1 MSHFDKFDA
10 IEIDAVR
17 VSDALRMHA
26 SRVLAIVE
34 DIVDNTGNPDKI
46 RKLMQDLGRNHYK
59 QVCNGGNGLKK
70 FLYKTCSL
78 ILIFYQLDFI
88 PQGITQEHLDML
100 GPIICQTIRP
110 LVFKAGL
117 WTIEVEKSWTHL
129 FDMVATLMKVL
140 HIYITSDFEML
151 CHDF

>member
-59 QVCNGGNGLKK
+59 QVCHAGNGLINLKCNDLLLQNA
-70 FLYKTCSL
+70 FCHGKTKN
-78 ILIFYQLDFI
+78 
-88 PQGITQEHLDML
+88 T
-100 GPIICQTIRP
+100 
-110 LVFKAGL
+110 
-117 WTIEVEKSWTHL
+117 L
-129 FDMVATLMKVL
+129 FT
-140 HIYITSDFEML
+140 F
-151 CHDF
+151 CH

>member
-1 MSHFDKFDA
+1 MLCLSHFSLILRKGFFVLPCNFVDCLGCQTFQEFFDRHPEVLSHFDKFDA

-59 QVCNGGNGLKK
+59 QV
-70 FLYKTCSL
+70 
-78 ILIFYQLDFI
+78 
-88 PQGITQEHLDML
+88 E
-100 GPIICQTIRP
+100 
-110 LVFKAGL
+110 
-117 WTIEVEKSWTHL
+117 
-129 FDMVATLMKVL
+129 
-140 HIYITSDFEML
+140 
-151 CHDF
+151 

>member
-1 MSHFDKFDA
+1 MCTLTFFAIGCQTFQEFFDRHPEVLSHFDKFDA

-59 QVCNGGNGLKK
+59 QVPYHWCHII
-70 FLYKTCSL
+70 FCS
-78 ILIFYQLDFI
+78 
-88 PQGITQEHLDML
+88 
-100 GPIICQTIRP
+100 P
-110 LVFKAGL
+110 LQCVSK
-117 WTIEVEKSWTHL
+117 
-129 FDMVATLMKVL
+129 
-140 HIYITSDFEML
+140 
-151 CHDF
+151 

>member
-1 MSHFDKFDA
+1 MTKETIQTNLAKIITNLSIYLGCQTFQEFFDRHPEVLSHFDKFDA

-59 QVCNGGNGLKK
+59 QV
-70 FLYKTCSL
+70 
-78 ILIFYQLDFI
+78 
-88 PQGITQEHLDML
+88 
-100 GPIICQTIRP
+100 
-110 LVFKAGL
+110 
-117 WTIEVEKSWTHL
+117 
-129 FDMVATLMKVL
+129 
-140 HIYITSDFEML
+140 
-151 CHDF
+151 

>member
-1 MSHFDKFDA
+1 MFKGCQTFQEFFDRHPEVLSHFDKFDA

-59 QVCNGGNGLKK
+59 QVCHAGNGLIRFKCNVHT
-70 FLYKTCSL
+70 TCFF
-78 ILIFYQLDFI
+78 ILVCL
-88 PQGITQEHLDML
+88 T
-100 GPIICQTIRP
+100 T
-110 LVFKAGL
+110 
-117 WTIEVEKSWTHL
+117 
-129 FDMVATLMKVL
+129 
-140 HIYITSDFEML
+140 
-151 CHDF
+151 

>member
-59 QVCNGGNGLKK
+59 QVCHAGNGLIRLKCNYNML
-70 FLYKTCSL
+70 FYTILFIYLTLTCRES
-78 ILIFYQLDFI
+78 
-88 PQGITQEHLDML
+88 H
-100 GPIICQTIRP
+100 
-110 LVFKAGL
+110 
-117 WTIEVEKSWTHL
+117 KS
-129 FDMVATLMKVL
+129 
-140 HIYITSDFEML
+140 I
-151 CHDF
+151 

>member
-1 MSHFDKFDA
+1 MFEGCQTFQEFFDRHPEVLSHFDKFDA

-59 QVCNGGNGLKK
+59 QVCHSGNGFKTSKCNYNILFYTTLFIF
-70 FLYKTCSL
+70 FLLFHRES
-78 ILIFYQLDFI
+78 
-88 PQGITQEHLDML
+88 H
-100 GPIICQTIRP
+100 
-110 LVFKAGL
+110 
-117 WTIEVEKSWTHL
+117 KS
-129 FDMVATLMKVL
+129 
-140 HIYITSDFEML
+140 I
-151 CHDF
+151 

>member
-1 MSHFDKFDA
+1 MLSHFDKFDA

-59 QVCNGGNGLKK
+59 QV
-70 FLYKTCSL
+70 Y
-78 ILIFYQLDFI
+78 IFNTASMNIFSSS
-88 PQGITQEHLDML
+88 
-100 GPIICQTIRP
+100 IISIKI
-110 LVFKAGL
+110 FHS
-117 WTIEVEKSWTHL
+117 E
-129 FDMVATLMKVL
+129 
-140 HIYITSDFEML
+140 IY
-151 CHDF
+151 

>member
-1 MSHFDKFDA
+1 MMIRLFEGCQTFQEFFDRHPEVLSHFDKFDA

-59 QVCNGGNGLKK
+59 QVWRGGSGLITLKCNTAC
-70 FLYKTCSL
+70 FFTL
-78 ILIFYQLDFI
+78 ICLS
-88 PQGITQEHLDML
+88 T
-100 GPIICQTIRP
+100 
-110 LVFKAGL
+110 
-117 WTIEVEKSWTHL
+117 
-129 FDMVATLMKVL
+129 
-140 HIYITSDFEML
+140 
-151 CHDF
+151 

>member
-1 MSHFDKFDA
+1 MVLQLIKGCQTFQEFFDRHPEVLSHFDKFDA

-59 QVCNGGNGLKK
+59 QVCNGGNG
-70 FLYKTCSL
+70 
-78 ILIFYQLDFI
+78 
-88 PQGITQEHLDML
+88 
-100 GPIICQTIRP
+100 
-110 LVFKAGL
+110 
-117 WTIEVEKSWTHL
+117 
-129 FDMVATLMKVL
+129 
-140 HIYITSDFEML
+140 
-151 CHDF
+151 

>member
-59 QVCNGGNGLKK
+59 QVCHSGKGLITFKCNCWYNIL
-70 FLYKTCSL
+70 FYTSLFIYL
-78 ILIFYQLDFI
+78 ILFRR
-88 PQGITQEHLDML
+88 ESH
-100 GPIICQTIRP
+100 
-110 LVFKAGL
+110 
-117 WTIEVEKSWTHL
+117 KS
-129 FDMVATLMKVL
+129 
-140 HIYITSDFEML
+140 I
-151 CHDF
+151 

>member
-1 MSHFDKFDA
+1 MFEGCQTFQEFFDRHPEVLSHFDKFDA

-59 QVCNGGNGLKK
+59 QVCHSGNGLIT
-70 FLYKTCSL
+70 FQCKTYFF
-78 ILIFYQLDFI
+78 ILVCLS
-88 PQGITQEHLDML
+88 T
-100 GPIICQTIRP
+100 
-110 LVFKAGL
+110 
-117 WTIEVEKSWTHL
+117 
-129 FDMVATLMKVL
+129 
-140 HIYITSDFEML
+140 
-151 CHDF
+151 

>member
-1 MSHFDKFDA
+1 MLSHFDKFDA

-59 QVCNGGNGLKK
+59 QVPYHWCHII
-70 FLYKTCSL
+70 FCSL
-78 ILIFYQLDFI
+78 LCENEDELLNHKMELIYSLI
-88 PQGITQEHLDML
+88 N
-100 GPIICQTIRP
+100 
-110 LVFKAGL
+110 
-117 WTIEVEKSWTHL
+117 
-129 FDMVATLMKVL
+129 
-140 HIYITSDFEML
+140 
-151 CHDF
+151 

>member
-1 MSHFDKFDA
+1 MLSHFDKFDA

-59 QVCNGGNGLKK
+59 QVYI
-70 FLYKTCSL
+70 FKTSHVNL
-78 ILIFYQLDFI
+78 F
-88 PQGITQEHLDML
+88 PS
-100 GPIICQTIRP
+100 IISIKNNQR
-110 LVFKAGL
+110 
-117 WTIEVEKSWTHL
+117 
-129 FDMVATLMKVL
+129 
-140 HIYITSDFEML
+140 
-151 CHDF
+151 

>member
-1 MSHFDKFDA
+1 MLSHFDKFDA

-59 QVCNGGNGLKK
+59 QVK
-70 FLYKTCSL
+70 FPEHPKC
-78 ILIFYQLDFI
+78 ILFQ
-88 PQGITQEHLDML
+88 
-100 GPIICQTIRP
+100 
-110 LVFKAGL
+110 FK
-117 WTIEVEKSWTHL
+117 VK
-129 FDMVATLMKVL
+129 
-140 HIYITSDFEML
+140 
-151 CHDF
+151 

>member
-59 QVCNGGNGLKK
+59 QVCQAGNGLITFKSNVWWYNM
-70 FLYKTCSL
+70 L
-78 ILIFYQLDFI
+78 FYTTLFI
-88 PQGITQEHLDML
+88 YLLLFHRESH
-100 GPIICQTIRP
+100 
-110 LVFKAGL
+110 
-117 WTIEVEKSWTHL
+117 KS
-129 FDMVATLMKVL
+129 
-140 HIYITSDFEML
+140 I
-151 CHDF
+151 

>member
-1 MSHFDKFDA
+1 MFKGCQTFQEFFDRHPEVLSHFDKFDA

-59 QVCNGGNGLKK
+59 QVCHAGNGLITFK
-70 FLYKTCSL
+70 FLVVQHAFLYFIFF
-78 ILIFYQLDFI
+78 ILFHR
-88 PQGITQEHLDML
+88 ESH
-100 GPIICQTIRP
+100 
-110 LVFKAGL
+110 
-117 WTIEVEKSWTHL
+117 KS
-129 FDMVATLMKVL
+129 
-140 HIYITSDFEML
+140 I
-151 CHDF
+151 